1 MNLVLIGYRGTG
13 KSVVAKLL
21 AERTGRP
28 VVSLDEEIVRRIGC
42 SIPAYV
48 AKFGW
53 EAFRDVEQ
61 EVAAEVSGRDGL
73 IVDAGG
79 GVVTRRANVDALRD
93 RGRIIWL
100 SADPATIAARIQDD
114 RNRPSLTGDKS
125 FLDEVEEVLAAR
137 TPLYADAAHFQVDT
151 TGRTPLEVAECILRL
166 VPDL

>member
-79 GVVTRRANVDALRD
+79 GVVTRRANVDVLRNH
-93 RGRIIWL
+93 GRVIWL
-100 SADPATIAARIQDD
+100 TADPATIVARIQDD

-137 TPLYADAAHFQVDT
+137 TPLYADAAHLQVDT
-151 TGRTPLEVAECILRL
+151 AGQTPLEVAEWILRL